1 MKYKSQ
7 VLKFEQQSIK
17 VTKKLQMSMNLLP
30 LERNP
35 ETIFIFQT
43 MLRKTSYGL
52 YYLWFTIT
60 VYLQMIWFTNDLT
73 IKIWATVSKKFNK
86 ICFL

>member
-17 VTKKLQMSMNLLP
+17 VTNKLQMSMNLLP

-52 YYLWFTIT
+52 YYL
-60 VYLQMIWFTNDLT
+60 
-73 IKIWATVSKKFNK
+73 
-86 ICFL
+86 